1 MTIQPPTPEGKL
13 VGYARVSREEQSA
26 EMQIDAMLAAGL
38 SRDLIYVD
46 SASGR
51 TLKRKGFM
59 AVMKALRNGDM
70 LVVWRLDRL
79 SRNVHDMTGL
89 IREFRER
96 EIGLFSLT
104 DGVDITTPGGRFM
117 ATIQAAG
124 AEYEVEV
131 MSERTKAGQE
141 AGRQRGYFPGRPAS
155 LSIDDKAAAVAE
167 LHAKPKDTTHRVWRI
182 KVAKRWKISPAT
194 LSNYDKNARRAV
206 TKSRREEPVRNARTR
221 ARERAKG

>member
-1 MTIQPPTPEGKL
+1 MKIQPLNAEGKL

-38 SRDLIYVD
+38 VRENIHVD

-59 AVMKALRNGDM
+59 QAMKALREGDI

-96 EIGLFSLT
+96 KIGLFSLT

-141 AGRQRGYFPGRPAS
+141 AGRQRGYFPGRPSS
-155 LSIDDKAAAVAE
+155 LSAEDKAAALKE
-167 LHAKPKDTTHRVWRI
+167 LHAKPKGTTYRVWRI
-182 KVAKRWKISPAT
+182 KVAKKWKVSPAT
-194 LSNYDKNARRAV
+194 LSNYDKIARRAV
-206 TKSRREEPVRNARTR
+206 TKTRRTP
-221 ARERAKG
+221 K